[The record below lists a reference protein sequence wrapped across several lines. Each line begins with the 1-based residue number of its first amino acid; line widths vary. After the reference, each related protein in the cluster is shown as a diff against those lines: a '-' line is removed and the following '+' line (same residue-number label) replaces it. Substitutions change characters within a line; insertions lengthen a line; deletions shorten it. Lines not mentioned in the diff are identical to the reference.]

1 MIVFLKGDGSFCARV
16 VTRVVE
22 RVGVCDRSTV
32 RLFCVHGLAVHN
44 ELLDE
49 RASDCVCVCVCVYM
63 LMCTMIT
70 GYTSLYI
77 PRGNKGAFAHAIM
90 SQE

>member
-49 RASDCVCVCVCVYM
+49 RASDCVCVYDYVHNDYRIYLLVY
-63 LMCTMIT
+63 T
-70 GYTSLYI
+70 
-77 PRGNKGAFAHAIM
+77 
-90 SQE
+90 